1 MFSGLTAFSQLT
13 LQLDSSE
20 GSEKRFQQ
28 LLVSQIGNPK
38 ANLSYQLLFL
48 FLIYIE
54 YPMMIFLVIAGLDK
68 MDIYHIVMLFFFVW
82 YTLRPQI
89 I

>member
-1 MFSGLTAFSQLT
+1 M
-13 LQLDSSE
+13 
-20 GSEKRFQQ
+20 
-28 LLVSQIGNPK
+28 SQIGNPK